1 MERSTRSHACASGSA
16 CNDHPIS
23 CQAQRIFTVP
33 IQARQDRDD
42 LHRTAAK
49 AAPLFGV
56 YDPPDRFRSS
66 RQPAIEHVFVY
77 WQALDKAMLT
87 RKMRVAQEM
96 GRTFMVTAEPY
107 TKAVN
112 WRDGGKRFFTD
123 ILAGK
128 FDRQIADVCGAVAAF
143 PGKQWIRWGHEME
156 DPSDRYPWARND
168 PAGYVAAYRYF
179 VETCGK
185 IAREARFI
193 WSPKGEKQLAAY

>member
-1 MERSTRSHACASGSA
+1 
-16 CNDHPIS
+16 
-23 CQAQRIFTVP
+23 
-33 IQARQDRDD
+33 
-42 LHRTAAK
+42 
-49 AAPLFGV
+49 
-56 YDPPDRFRSS
+56 
-66 RQPAIEHVFVY
+66 
-77 WQALDKAMLT
+77 MLT

-96 GRTFMVTAEPY
+96 GRTFMVTAEPN

-112 WRDGGKRFFTD
+112 WLDGGRRLFTD

-143 PGKQWIRWGHEME
+143 PGKQWIRRGHEME

-193 WSPKGEKQLAAY
+193 WSPKGEKQLAAYYPGDAHVDMVGVAVWGLERLDHTSRTPPQLCRDLCGEIPARRKIRQAGDHRGTRDRRRK